1 MIEHKRE
8 IQDVFLL
15 TALQG
20 MNYLAPLIVF
30 PYLMVV
36 LGAEKF
42 GYIGFSLSII
52 QYLMLLVDFGFNFS
66 ATKRIAQSK
75 NNRNELN
82 EIFWSTLY
90 AKLSLLLLSF
100 ILLIVIAFGFS
111 RFQMYSKTMIIMF
124 IMVVG
129 NTFSFVWMFQGMGQ
143 IRIISIINIVSKL
156 TILPLTFF
164 LVRGQSDYL
173 KAATILSFVYLFS
186 GLIATIFLINKRYIT
201 QKVKADRTKIINEI
215 KYAFPIFLSTAVAS
229 IYTALFVIILGYFSN
244 PTEVGKYTAVE
255 KIVRGFCFLILI
267 PVTQAF
273 YPKISSMSPGV
284 KSFRIIKNSLL
295 IVSVIMFGAFVILF
309 FFSKFIVSL
318 LGSEYEGAELLFKI
332 MSFLPLVIAAGGI
345 LGQLGLL
352 AAGNEKDKKNYQMV
366 YIIAATVSVIAVF
379 SLVPHF
385 FSTGAA
391 IALLITEFIVFLG
404 MLWFN
409 RKNLLNK

>member
-75 NNRNELN
+75 NIQSELN

-90 AKLSLLLLSF
+90 AKLLLLLLSF

-111 RFQMYSKTMIIMF
+111 KFQMYSKTMIIMF

-129 NTFSFVWMFQGMGQ
+129 NAFSFVWMFQGIGQ

-164 LVRGQSDYL
+164 LVKGQSDYI
-173 KAATILSFVYLFS
+173 KAAFILSFVYLFS

-201 QKVKADRTKIINEI
+201 KKVKANCAKIINEI

-229 IYTALFVIILGYFSN
+229 IYTLFL
-244 PTEVGKYTAVE
+244 
-255 KIVRGFCFLILI
+255 
-267 PVTQAF
+267 
-273 YPKISSMSPGV
+273 
-284 KSFRIIKNSLL
+284 
-295 IVSVIMFGAFVILF
+295 
-309 FFSKFIVSL
+309 
-318 LGSEYEGAELLFKI
+318 
-332 MSFLPLVIAAGGI
+332 
-345 LGQLGLL
+345 
-352 AAGNEKDKKNYQMV
+352 
-366 YIIAATVSVIAVF
+366 
-379 SLVPHF
+379 
-385 FSTGAA
+385 
-391 IALLITEFIVFLG
+391 
-404 MLWFN
+404 
-409 RKNLLNK
+409 